1 MVWVF
6 STTMLQLMSDD
17 KFRGRVFSA
26 ELSFCT
32 VMLAATAYAAGFAI
46 DRGIDVRVVAMAT
59 GALTIFSGLL
69 WLLLGMFQSNE
80 SQPLTTGY

>member
-17 KFRGRVFSA
+17 KFRGRVFAA

-32 VMLAATAYAAGFAI
+32 VMLALTAYAAGAAI
-46 DRGIDVRVVAMAT
+46 DRGIDVRVVAMVT
-59 GALTIFSGLL
+59 GALTIFSGLV
-69 WLLLGMFQSNE
+69 WLLMGMSKGSEQQALGTE
-80 SQPLTTGY
+80 Y